1 MLTSMTG
8 FAKAESEKND
18 IHCSVEIKS
27 VNSKY
32 LRIDTNV
39 PGGFSEIEVKTSRF
53 LRERLKRGSI
63 KVFIDIIFLKKT
75 DIIQVDMGI
84 AGAYYNAL
92 KTIADEFKIP
102 DRVTLAVMSGMK
114 DIMKYQVSSGLN
126 EKIWECLEEALEEA
140 VEKLNEDRKIE
151 GKNLY
156 KVMKDYLKQLDG
168 VATELENSSK
178 DFVNYY
184 RDLIT
189 QRISELVEHELD
201 TERLEQEVAILA
213 EKADISEEVVRL
225 KSHID
230 SFSEILDEGNEVGIR
245 LDFLCQELHREL
257 STIAAKSKKME
268 ISSLS
273 VEGRTLV
280 NKLREQVQNVE

>member
-1 MLTSMTG
+1 MFNSMTG
-8 FAKAESEKND
+8 FAKADNEKND
-18 IHCSVEIKS
+18 IHCSVEVKS

-32 LRIDTNV
+32 LKIDANI
-39 PGGFSEIEVKTSRF
+39 PGSFSEIEVRTSRL

-63 KVFIDIIFLKKT
+63 KVFVDIIFLKKT
-75 DIIQVDMGI
+75 DIIQVDMGV
-84 AGAYYNAL
+84 AGAYYKAL

-102 DRVTLAVMSGMK
+102 DRVTLGVMSGMK
-114 DIMKYQVSSGLN
+114 DIMKYQVSSDLN
-126 EKIWECLEEALEEA
+126 EKIWGCLEEALEEA
-140 VEKLNEDRKIE
+140 IDKLNEDRKNE

-156 KVMKDYLKQLDG
+156 EVMKEYTDQLDE
-168 VATELENSSK
+168 VAGELKKASS
-178 DFVNYY
+178 DFVSYY
-184 RDLIT
+184 RDLISR
-189 QRISELVEHELD
+189 RISELVDHELD

-225 KSHID
+225 KSHIKT
-230 SFSEILDEGNEVGIR
+230 FSEILEDGNEVGLR
-245 LDFLCQELHREL
+245 LDFLCQEMHREL

-273 VEGRTLV
+273 VDGRTLV

>member
-8 FAKAESEKND
+8 FAKAENEKND
-18 IHCSVEIKS
+18 IHCSIEIKS

-32 LRIDTNV
+32 LKIDANV
-39 PGGFSEIEVKTSRF
+39 PGGFSEIEVKTSRY

-63 KVFIDIIFLKKT
+63 KVFIDIVFLKKT
-75 DIIQVDMGI
+75 DLIQVDLGL

-102 DRVTLAVMSGMK
+102 DRVTLGVMSGMK
-114 DIMKYQVSSGLN
+114 DIMKYQVSSELN
-126 EKIWECLEEALEEA
+126 EKIWDCLEEALQKA
-140 VEKLNEDRKIE
+140 IDNLNEDRKNE
-151 GKNLY
+151 GQNLH
-156 KVMKDYLKQLDG
+156 KVMKGYLEKLDG
-168 VATELENSSK
+168 IADELEKASG
-178 DFVNYY
+178 DFADYY
-184 RDLIT
+184 RNLIS

-201 TERLEQEVAILA
+201 TERLEQEVALLA
-213 EKADISEEVVRL
+213 EKADISEEIVRL

-230 SFSEILDEGNEVGIR
+230 SFSEILDDGNEVGLR
-245 LDFLCQELHREL
+245 LDFLCQEMHREL